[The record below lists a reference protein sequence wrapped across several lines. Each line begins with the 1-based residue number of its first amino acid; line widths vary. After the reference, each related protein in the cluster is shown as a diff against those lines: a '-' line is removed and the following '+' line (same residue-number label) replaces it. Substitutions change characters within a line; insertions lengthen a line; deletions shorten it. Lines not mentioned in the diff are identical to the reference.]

1 MRNEV
6 LPWFLAVMAPVVWG
20 STYFV
25 TQKWLP
31 GADPV
36 WLAAV
41 RVGIP
46 ALFMVWL
53 VPVPVWQKFG
63 IRLLLMSLLNISLFS
78 GLLFYSISVLPGGVA
93 ATLVATLP
101 LQVILLRLLA
111 GQGAEVTHLLAA
123 VGGVIGVGML
133 LWRADTELA
142 LPGIVAALSAAFVM
156 AAGVLMAS
164 RYSADIKPLQLT
176 AAQISLGG
184 VCLLVFAGLSGH
196 PFPEVTQEGVIAM
209 LWMGPVGMGV
219 AYWAWFR
226 AMASVPVHKLA
237 FLGLLN
243 PVVAVLGGVVIMGEM
258 LTSGQL
264 VGMAII
270 LCCVILAQLVGNRR
284 AGIKT
289 AS

>member
-63 IRLLLMSLLNISLFS
+63 VRLLLMSLLNISLFS

-111 GQGAEVTHLLAA
+111 GQGAEVAHLLAA

>member
-1 MRNEV
+1 MKTNLV
-6 LPWFLAVMAPVVWG
+6 PWLLAVVAPVVWG

-53 VPVPVWQKFG
+53 VPVQVWQKFG
-63 IRLLLMSLLNISLFS
+63 LRLLLMSLLNITLFS

-101 LQVILLRLLA
+101 LQVVLLRLVT
-111 GQGAEVTHLLAA
+111 GQGAELAHLIAA
-123 VGGVIGVGML
+123 VGGVVGVGML
-133 LWRADTELA
+133 LWRADAA
-142 LPGIVAALSAAFVM
+142 LSPLGIAAALSAAFVM

-164 RYSADIKPLQLT
+164 RYSSDIKPLQLT

-184 VCLLVFAGLSGH
+184 LCLLVFAGLSGH

-209 LWMGPVGMGV
+209 LWMGPIGMGV

-226 AMASVPVHKLA
+226 AMTSIPVHKLA

-243 PVVAVLGGVVIMGEM
+243 PVVAVLGGVIIMGEV
-258 LTSGQL
+258 LSTGQIS
-264 VGMAII
+264 GMAII
-270 LCCVILAQLVGNRR
+270 LGCILGAQLVGSRQ
-284 AGIKT
+284 AGTKS
-289 AS
+289 AA

>member
-1 MRNEV
+1 MRDEV

-63 IRLLLMSLLNISLFS
+63 ARLLLMSLLNISLFS

>member
-63 IRLLLMSLLNISLFS
+63 VRLLLMSLLNISLFS

-111 GQGAEVTHLLAA
+111 GQGAEVAHLLAA

-284 AGIKT
+284 GGIKT

>member
-1 MRNEV
+1 MRDEV

-63 IRLLLMSLLNISLFS
+63 VRLLLMSLLNISLFS

-142 LPGIVAALSAAFVM
+142 LPGIGAALSAAFVM

-196 PFPEVTQEGVIAM
+196 PFPVVTQEGVIAM

>member
-1 MRNEV
+1 MRDEV

-63 IRLLLMSLLNISLFS
+63 VRLLLMSLLNISLFS

-111 GQGAEVTHLLAA
+111 GQGAEVTHVLAA

>member
-1 MRNEV
+1 MRDEV

-63 IRLLLMSLLNISLFS
+63 VRLLLMSLLNISLFS

-184 VCLLVFAGLSGH
+184 VCLLVFAGLSAH
-196 PFPEVTQEGVIAM
+196 PFP
-209 LWMGPVGMGV
+209 
-219 AYWAWFR
+219 
-226 AMASVPVHKLA
+226 
-237 FLGLLN
+237 
-243 PVVAVLGGVVIMGEM
+243 
-258 LTSGQL
+258 
-264 VGMAII
+264 
-270 LCCVILAQLVGNRR
+270 
-284 AGIKT
+284 
-289 AS
+289 

>member
-63 IRLLLMSLLNISLFS
+63 ARLLLMSLLNISLFS

>member
-63 IRLLLMSLLNISLFS
+63 VRLLLMSLLNISLFS

-289 AS
+289 AL

>member
-1 MRNEV
+1 MRDEV

-63 IRLLLMSLLNISLFS
+63 IRLLFMSLLNISLFS

>member
-1 MRNEV
+1 MRDEV

-63 IRLLLMSLLNISLFS
+63 VRLLLMSLLNISLFS

-209 LWMGPVGMGV
+209 FWMGPVGMGV